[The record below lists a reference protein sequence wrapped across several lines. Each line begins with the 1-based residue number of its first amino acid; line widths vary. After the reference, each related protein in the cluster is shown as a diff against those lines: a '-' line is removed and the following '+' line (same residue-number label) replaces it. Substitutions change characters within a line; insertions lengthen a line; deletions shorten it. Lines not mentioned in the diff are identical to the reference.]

1 MSKFGIAFSDE
12 CLSLI
17 LKGFRLWPRLLLQK
31 DKMIFN
37 QNIPCFRKLELL
49 VKTLKGK
56 ENFAENGSHKTF
68 FTFYQISLSLK
79 VSLREFIRSKKLY
92 IRVASWVVKWHKN

>member
-1 MSKFGIAFSDE
+1 MSKFGIAFSDK

-17 LKGFRLWPRLLLQK
+17 LKGFRLWPRMLLQK

-56 ENFAENGSHKTF
+56 
-68 FTFYQISLSLK
+68 
-79 VSLREFIRSKKLY
+79 
-92 IRVASWVVKWHKN
+92 